1 MVFLEPNFKLDF
13 HVVLAYA
20 LSFNSNA
27 IITLTLLYMQAK
39 RRVLATDEWLRV
51 KGCENVYA
59 IGDCA
64 TIDQRKIMVSEAFKC
79 LILLFRTAVVLL
91 HYSCNVSFY
100 SSLS

>member
-1 MVFLEPNFKLDF
+1 MFLEPNFKLDF

-20 LSFNSNA
+20 FTFNSIS
-27 IITLTLLYMQAK
+27 IITLTLLYIQAK
-39 RRVLATDEWLRV
+39 SRVLETNEWLRV

-64 TIDQRKIMVSEAFKC
+64 TIDQRKIMVSEAFNC
-79 LILLFRTAVVLL
+79 LTLLFRTAVVLL